1 MSILVRE
8 HATPSVGRRAR
19 RFPLGT
25 VAAYATLLLTA
36 VVLLFPFFWMVT
48 QSFKTLQQAE
58 SFPPVWWPQP
68 WRWQNYVDLFTTLPF
83 GAFTRNSV
91 IITSVD
97 TLGTVLSS
105 SIIAFAFARLRARGS
120 NVLFIVLLSTL
131 MLPGSVIQVP
141 TFIIFKTLHWIDTY
155 YPLTVPS
162 FFGDAF
168 SIFLLRQYYST
179 IPFDLDEAA
188 VIDGAGWLTIYRR
201 IILPLSG
208 PALATIAILT
218 IVGNWQDFFGPLI
231 YLNSLDKM
239 TLAVGLTFFHGQ
251 HTTNLVLEMAGA
263 TFATLPLLVLFFL
276 AQRYFVAGIT
286 LTGMKG

>member
-1 MSILVRE
+1 MS
-8 HATPSVGRRAR
+8 
-19 RFPLGT
+19 T
-25 VAAYATLLLTA
+25 VAQQHIAAAVGHRVRRWRAGMIATYALLVVTSA
-36 VVLLFPFFWMVT
+36 VLLFPLFWMAT
-48 QSFKTLQQAE
+48 TSLKTLQQAE
-58 SFPPVWWPQP
+58 TFPPVWWPHP
-68 WRWQNYVDLFTTLPF
+68 WMWKNYVDLFTTLPF
-83 GAFTRNSV
+83 GTFTQNSV
-91 IITSVD
+91 IITAID

-120 NVLFIVLLSTL
+120 SVLFIVLLSTL

-141 TFIIFKTLHWIDTY
+141 TFIIFKTLHWIDTF

-188 VIDGAGWLTIYRR
+188 VIDGAGWLTIYWR
-201 IILPLSG
+201 IILPLAR
-208 PALATIAILT
+208 PALATVAILT
-218 IVGNWQDFFGPLI
+218 IVANWTDFFGPLI

-263 TFATLPLLVLFFL
+263 AYSTLPMLVLFFL

-286 LTGMKG
+286 LTGLKG